1 MQMPITV
8 SPDTRMKEQ
17 RTTFRMVD
25 LCRIVE
31 RYMSDDDVKKVYDAF
46 MLAAEA
52 HDGICRKSGEPYITH
67 PIEVARVLADMHLDA
82 DTVCAALL
90 HDVIEDTTYTY
101 DDIVAHFGPTVGHLV
116 EGVTKLS
123 QDKYKNKQEAGIA
136 SFQKMMH
143 AMIEDY
149 RVILIKLA
157 DRLHNVRTLDSMP
170 PAKQRRIAKE
180 TLDIHVPLARRMGM
194 NGIRRD
200 LQLNAFQ
207 RLYPFRSRILEY
219 WWDSCYQEKKDIL
232 DKYEKQ
238 IQQLIED
245 ENIIG
250 NIFPWGKNLYRIYSA
265 EKSRAADKRF
275 HSSNLSYHYRIVTR
289 NNLDCYRIL
298 GIVHQTFRR
307 KIGTFKDFIS
317 VPKVYGY
324 QALETIVI
332 TREKELIRF
341 TIQSEEMFQVAQYGI
356 TAEHRYPHLANDKK
370 VVNMAQQRLSN
381 WLEQVREI
389 EQATVNPDEFLED
402 MKADFFFTEV
412 SVTTPKGDSRVL
424 RNGATPVDFA
434 YSIHTDIGQHCVGAL
449 IDGRPASLNS
459 QLHDGASVEILTNPD
474 ARPHPSWLNFVVT
487 GKARSAI
494 RHWLNS
500 QKEDEF
506 IDLGRNILNS
516 SINSFG
522 LELSNITPNS
532 KQQVLDTLEF
542 SDEESLFT
550 AIAKGDQC
558 SKIVARRLL
567 NNAGLQTI
575 PESQDQAIL
584 VKGTQGLV
592 VSISRCCHP
601 IPDDTIVGN
610 LSNNGL
616 EVHRANCPMLSYT
629 KSQEPLTLSWENEN
643 TQTFSVPIQIQTKNE
658 VGVLFAITNIMRDF
672 SVNIEDLNIS
682 GEGNAKIMQFIINV
696 KDTVQLHD
704 LITEIKH
711 ESAVKE
717 IIRTYDM
724 QASRGS

>member
-8 SPDTRMKEQ
+8 LPDTRMNEQ
-17 RTTFRMVD
+17 RITFRMVD
-25 LCRIVE
+25 LCCIVE

-52 HDGICRKSGEPYITH
+52 HDGIRRKSGEPYITH
-67 PIEVARVLADMHLDA
+67 PIEVARILADMHLDA

-101 DDIVAHFGPTVGHLV
+101 DDIVAHFGSTVGHLV

-123 QDKYKNKQEAGIA
+123 QEKYKNKQEAGIA

-157 DRLHNVRTLDSMP
+157 DRLHNVRTLGSMP

-194 NGIRRD
+194 NAIRRD

-207 RLYPFRSRILEY
+207 CLYPFRSQILEN
-219 WWDSCYQEKKDIL
+219 WWKSCYEEKKAAL
-232 DKYEKQ
+232 DKHEKH
-238 IQQLIED
+238 IQKLIED

-250 NIFPWGKNLYRIYSA
+250 NIFPWNKNLYRIYSA
-265 EKSRAADKRF
+265 ERSRSADKRF
-275 HSSNLSYHYRIVTR
+275 RSSNLSYHYRIVTR
-289 NNLDCYRIL
+289 NNLDCYRVL

-356 TAEHRYPHLANDKK
+356 TAERRYPHLANDKK
-370 VVNMAQQRLSN
+370 VVNMAQKRLSN

-389 EQATVNPDEFLED
+389 EQATINPDEFLAD

-434 YSIHTDIGQHCVGAL
+434 YSIHSDIGQHCVGAI
-449 IDGRPASLNS
+449 IDGRPAALNA
-459 QLHDGASVEILTNPD
+459 QLHDGASVEIITNLD

-516 SINSFG
+516 SIKPFG
-522 LELSNITPNS
+522 LDLSNITPNS

-542 SDEESLFT
+542 PDEESLFT

-558 SKIVARRLL
+558 SKIIARRLL
-567 NNAGLQTI
+567 NNAGLKTI
-575 PESQDQAIL
+575 PENHDQAIL
-584 VKGTQGLV
+584 IKGTQGLV

-610 LSNNGL
+610 LSNKGL
-616 EVHRANCPMLSYT
+616 EVHRANCPMLNYT
-629 KSQEPLTLSWENEN
+629 KSQEPLTLSWANEN
-643 TQTFSVPIQIQTKNE
+643 TQTFSVPIQIQTNNE
-658 VGVLFAITNIMRDF
+658 VGVLFAITNIIRDF
-672 SVNIEDLNIS
+672 SINIEDLNIS
-682 GEGNAKIMQFIINV
+682 GDGNTKVMQLIINV
-696 KDTVQLHD
+696 KDSVQLHD

-717 IIRTYDM
+717 VIRTYDIL
-724 QASRGS
+724 ASRGS

>member
-1 MQMPITV
+1 MAIIV
-8 SPDTRMKEQ
+8 SPDTQMKEEKD
-17 RTTFRMVD
+17 TFRMVD
-25 LCRIVE
+25 LCRIIE
-31 RYMSDDDVKKVYDAF
+31 RYMPENEVKKVYSAF

-52 HDGICRKSGEPYITH
+52 HNGINRKSGEPYITH
-67 PIEVARVLADMHLDA
+67 PIEVARILADMHLDA
-82 DTVCAALL
+82 DTICAALL
-90 HDVIEDTTYTY
+90 HDVIEDTHYTY
-101 DDIVAHFGPTVGHLV
+101 DDIVAHFGKTVGHLV

-123 QDKYKNKQEAGIA
+123 QEKYKNKQEAGIA

-157 DRLHNVRTLDSMP
+157 DRLHNVRTLGSMRP
-170 PAKQRRIAKE
+170 DKQRRIARE

-194 NGIRRD
+194 NAMRRD
-200 LQLNAFQ
+200 LQFNAFQ
-207 RLYPFRSRILEY
+207 CLYPFRSQVLES
-219 WWDSCYQEKKDIL
+219 WWDACFKEKEAAL
-232 DKYEKQ
+232 DKHEKL
-238 IQQLIED
+238 IRQLIED

-250 NIFPWGKNLYRIYSA
+250 SIFPWSKNLYRIYSA

-275 HSSNLSYHYRIVTR
+275 QSGNLSYHYRIVTR

-298 GIVHQTFRR
+298 GILHQTFRR

-332 TREKELIRF
+332 TREKDLIRF
-341 TIQSEEMFQVAQYGI
+341 TIQSEEMFQVSEYGI
-356 TAEHRYPHLANDKK
+356 TAELRYPHLAKDKK
-370 VVNMAQQRLSN
+370 SVNMTQMRLSN

-389 EQATVNPDEFLED
+389 EQATVNPHEFLED
-402 MKADFFFTEV
+402 MKADLFFKEV
-412 SVTTPKGDSRVL
+412 SVTTPKGDSKIL

-434 YSIHTDIGQHCVGAL
+434 YSIHTDIGHHCVGAVV
-449 IDGRPASLNS
+449 DGQPAPLNS
-459 QLHDGASVEILTNPD
+459 QLHDGASVEILTKPG
-474 ARPHPSWLNFVVT
+474 ATPHPSWLNFVVT

-506 IDLGRNILNS
+506 IALGRNILNHAVK
-516 SINSFG
+516 SFG
-522 LELSNITPNS
+522 LDLSNITPNS

-542 SDEESLFT
+542 ADENALFI

-575 PESQDQAIL
+575 PEDHDKGIL
-584 VKGTQGLV
+584 IKGTQGLA
-592 VSISRCCHP
+592 VSISPCCHP

-610 LSNNGL
+610 LSAKGL
-616 EVHRANCPMLSYT
+616 EVHRANCPILNYT

-643 TQTFSVPIQIQTKNE
+643 TQTFSVPIQIHTKNE
-658 VGVLFAITNIMRDF
+658 VGVLFAITNIIRDF
-672 SVNIEDLNIS
+672 SINIEDLNIS
-682 GEGNAKIMQFIINV
+682 GEGNTKLMQLVINV
-696 KDTVQLHD
+696 KDSVQLHD
-704 LITEIKH
+704 LITEIRH

-717 IIRTYDM
+717 VARTYDM
-724 QASRGS
+724 QTSRGS

>member
-1 MQMPITV
+1 MQMPITA
-8 SPDTRMKEQ
+8 SPDSRMKEQ
-17 RTTFRMVD
+17 KTTFRMVD

-31 RYMSDDDVKKVYDAF
+31 RYMSETEVKKVYDAF

-52 HDGICRKSGEPYITH
+52 HNGITRKSGEPYITH
-67 PIEVARVLADMHLDA
+67 PIEVARILADMHLDA

-90 HDVIEDTTYTY
+90 HDVIEDTSYTY
-101 DDIVAHFGPTVGHLV
+101 DDIVAHFGSTVGHLV

-123 QDKYKNKQEAGIA
+123 QEKYKNKQEAGIA

-157 DRLHNVRTLDSMP
+157 DRLHNVRTLGSMP
-170 PAKQRRIAKE
+170 PIKQRRIAKE

-194 NGIRRD
+194 NAIRHE
-200 LQLNAFQ
+200 LQVNAFE
-207 RLYPFRSRILEY
+207 RLHPFRSRVLED
-219 WWDSCYQEKKDIL
+219 WWLACFREKETRL
-232 DKYEKQ
+232 DEYTTL
-238 IQQLIED
+238 IQKLIEG

-250 NIFPWGKNLYRIYSA
+250 HIFPWEKNLYRLYSE
-265 EKSRAADKRF
+265 EKSRQASKRF
-275 HSSNLSYHYRIVTR
+275 NTSNLSYNFRIVTR
-289 NNLDCYRIL
+289 NNLDCYRVL
-298 GIVHQTFRR
+298 GIIHQTFRR

-317 VPKVYGY
+317 VPKVYGF
-324 QALETIVI
+324 QALETTVI
-332 TREKELIRF
+332 TKEKDFIRF
-341 TIQSEEMFQVAQYGI
+341 QIQSEDMFQVAQYGI
-356 TAEHRYPHLANDKK
+356 TAEHRFPHLANDKK
-370 VVNMAQQRLSN
+370 VVNMTQKRLSN

-389 EQATVNPDEFLED
+389 EQATMNPDEFLED
-402 MKADFFFTEV
+402 MKADFFFKEV
-412 SVTTPKGDSRVL
+412 SVTTPNGDSKVL

-434 YSIHTDIGQHCVGAL
+434 YAIHSDIGKHCVGAI
-449 IDGRPASLNS
+449 IDGRPVSLNS
-459 QLHDGASVEILTNPD
+459 QLHDGASIEIITDPD
-474 ARPHPSWLNFVVT
+474 ASPHPSWLNFVVT

-506 IDLGRNILNS
+506 VELGRNILNG
-516 SINSFG
+516 SISSFG
-522 LELSNITPNS
+522 LDLSNITPNS
-532 KQQVLDTLEF
+532 KQQVLQTLEF
-542 SDEESLFT
+542 PNEESLFV
-550 AIAKGDQC
+550 AIARGDQC

-567 NNAGLQTI
+567 NNAGLKTI
-575 PESQDQAIL
+575 PEDQNQPIL
-584 VKGTQGLV
+584 VKGTQGLA

-610 LSNNGL
+610 LSDKGL
-616 EVHRANCPMLSYT
+616 EIHRANCPMLSYT

-643 TQTFSVPIQIQTKNE
+643 NQTFSVPIQIQTKNE

-672 SVNIEDLNIS
+672 SINIEDLNIS
-682 GEGNAKIMQFIINV
+682 GEGNTKIMQFIINV
-696 KDTVQLHD
+696 KDSVQLHD
-704 LITEIKH
+704 LINEIKH